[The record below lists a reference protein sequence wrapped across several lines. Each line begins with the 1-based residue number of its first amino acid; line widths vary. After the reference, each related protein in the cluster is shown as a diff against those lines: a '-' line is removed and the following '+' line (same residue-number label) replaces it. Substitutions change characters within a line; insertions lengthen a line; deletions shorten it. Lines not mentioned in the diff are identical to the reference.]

1 MASEATLE
9 RLRAEFDSP
18 PEAIAAAV
26 ALLEQGCTPAYVA
39 RYRRWATGNLGEERL
54 VAIAERLHTLQDLDQ
69 RKQAIVQQ
77 ARERGRDPV
86 ELERELADV
95 VDQDYLDDLYQS
107 LRPRRRGIAMQMEEK
122 GLLPL
127 AMAIQHRQVGEQPLL
142 DVAAQYLRPEAGLS
156 APEQALEGALLIL
169 ADRIAHDPAVR
180 AAVRAELRHGILR
193 AKPVAPD
200 RGDQQEFA
208 ELFDFA
214 EPIGR
219 IPPNRMLALRRAE
232 REGILTLELTLPE
245 GRPRQL
251 LRERC
256 AADLPDGSPLQM
268 FYDLVFDQAW
278 PQLQEYCSKDVRRR
292 LKERADREAVRAYA
306 RNLRSQLMAPPLGPK
321 KVLALRTSGKNAWA
335 VLVGEDGSAAQ
346 HKSLPLDSEEQR
358 QGAVAWLVELIR
370 AEAPAA
376 IALPHGRRQAGS
388 EKLVAELKQALG
400 DTPLPMVV
408 PVDEAA
414 ATIHASGAS
423 GRKALPGA
431 DVGVRT
437 ALSLGRRLQDPLL
450 ELARMD
456 ARTLGI
462 GQTLDDVHQGM
473 LQRELAAVAGSCLCA
488 VGLDLNTAPLD
499 LLEQLPGL
507 DSERARALV
516 EHRRRRG
523 GFPARSALAEVP
535 GFDAA
540 TVRNVAGFLRI
551 TGGSE
556 PLDQT
561 PLHPE
566 DYELVRQVAQQR
578 GVEPLALVGQ
588 NLRDVALEPLI
599 TAEAPRQRVIGVLQQ
614 LQRAGE
620 DCRGTLVAIRNEGV
634 NGLSDLHADRELQ
647 GRVAGLTEFGA
658 FIDLGIGQDGLC
670 HMSQIPPHRM
680 RDPQQMLRVGEV
692 VTVWVLHVDA
702 AQQKIALSM
711 HKPRHLQEGRLPTLG
726 ERMAQQTRGQGRR
739 ERGAEPATGPQTPAK
754 PGRFADSRFPDRR
767 RGERRPPPGPGESG
781 EERGFGGRER
791 GGRDFGEREHGGRG
805 RSGPSRVYTVEPE
818 KEVAEQRT
826 HKGEV
831 TSLASLRALFGGG
844 KASPPPAPPAPPA
857 PDVTTPPP
865 AAPQ

>member
-26 ALLEQGCTPAYVA
+26 ALLEQQCTPAYLA
-39 RYRRWATGNLGEERL
+39 RYRRWAIGNLGEERL
-54 VAIAERLHTLQDLDQ
+54 IALSERLHTLLDIEQ

-77 ARERGRDPV
+77 ARERGRDPAEV
-86 ELERELADV
+86 EREIADI

-142 DVAAQYLRPEAGLS
+142 DTAAQYLRPEAGLS
-156 APEQALEGALLIL
+156 MPEQALEGALLIL
-169 ADRIAHDPAVR
+169 ADRVAHDPATR
-180 AAVRAELRHGILR
+180 AAVRAELKHGVLR
-193 AKPVAPD
+193 AKPTAPD
-200 RGDQQEFA
+200 HGQAKQFA
-208 ELFDFA
+208 DLFDFA

-232 REGILTLELTLPE
+232 REGILALELTLPE
-245 GRPRQL
+245 GRPRLL
-251 LRERC
+251 LRELH

-278 PQLQEYCSKDVRRR
+278 PQLQEYCGKDVRRR
-292 LKERADREAVRAYA
+292 LKEKADREAVRAYA
-306 RNLRSQLMAPPLGPK
+306 RNLRSQLMAPPLGAK

-335 VLVGEDGSAAQ
+335 VLVGEDGHAAQ
-346 HKSLPLDSEEQR
+346 HKTLPLDSAEQQ
-358 QGAVAWLVELIR
+358 QGALAWLVELVR
-370 AEAPAA
+370 TEQPAA
-376 IALPHGRRQAGS
+376 IAVPHGRRQAGS
-388 EKLVAELKQALG
+388 EKLVAELRTALG
-400 DTPLPMVV
+400 ETPLPMVV

-414 ATIHASGAS
+414 ATIHASSQAGK
-423 GRKALPGA
+423 KAMPGV

-473 LQRELAAVAGSCLCA
+473 LQRELAAVTGSCLAA
-488 VGLDLNTAPLD
+488 VGLDLNTASLD

-507 DSERARALV
+507 DGERARALV
-516 EHRRRRG
+516 DQRKRIG
-523 GFPARSALAEVP
+523 GFPARQALAEVP

-540 TVRNVAGFLRI
+540 AVRNVAGFLRI
-551 TGGSE
+551 QGGSE

-566 DYELVRQVAQQR
+566 DYDLARAAAQVRGAQ
-578 GVEPLALVGQ
+578 PLDLIGQ
-588 NLRDVALEPLI
+588 NLRDTPLESLI
-599 TAEAPRQRVIGVLQQ
+599 TEAQPRARVIAVLQQ
-614 LQRAGE
+614 LMRAGE
-620 DCRGTLVAIRNEGV
+620 DCRGILVPIRNEGV
-634 NGLSDLHADRELQ
+634 HSLTDLHVDRELQ

-658 FIDLGIGQDGLC
+658 FIDLGIGHDGLC
-670 HMSQIPPHRM
+670 HLSQIPPHRV
-680 RDPQQMLRVGEV
+680 RDPQQMLCVGEV
-692 VTVWVLHVDA
+692 VTVWVLHVD
-702 AQQKIALSM
+702 QQQEKIALSM
-711 HKPRHLQEGRLPTLG
+711 YQPRHLQEGRLATLG
-726 ERMAQQTRGQGRR
+726 ERMAQQGRGQGRR
-739 ERGAEPATGPQTPAK
+739 ERPAEPQTEPRS
-754 PGRFADSRFPDRR
+754 PGRPARSAEGR
-767 RGERRPPPGPGESG
+767 RGERRGPPGPGESSGRPPRRG
-781 EERGFGGRER
+781 EGGRDSG
-791 GGRDFGEREHGGRG
+791 GGRDFGGRDFGGGDFGGRDAGGRG
-805 RSGPSRVYTVEPE
+805 RSGRGQRVYTAEPE
-818 KEVAEQRT
+818 KTVAEQRT

-844 KASPPPAPPAPPA
+844 SKPTPPATDSPE
-857 PDVTTPPP
+857 
-865 AAPQ
+865 